1 MNRLV
6 AATALAAALI
16 GTPAIAC
23 TPPPGDQVEAR
34 ARDLR
39 AVTAIYEARIDDVV
53 LHDPYGDNLD
63 FIVTPTVAIWGAS
76 PPAPFRL
83 SFEAGACTNWFF
95 LMDGE
100 VDEQPTDGLKV
111 VVLANPDGLADGRW
125 LFILRDGAPYADI
138 FMRDWQAARA
148 GRPLTRQP

>member
-1 MNRLV
+1 MGRLI

-23 TPPPGDQVEAR
+23 TSPPGDQVEER

-39 AVTAIYEARIDDVV
+39 AITSIYEAQIDDVV

-63 FIVTPTVAIWGAS
+63 FTVTPTAVIWGTS

-95 LMDGE
+95 LMDGD
-100 VDEQPTDGLKV
+100 VDDLPTDGLKV
-111 VVLANPDGLADGRW
+111 VVLANPDGFADGRW
-125 LFILRDGAPYADI
+125 LFILRGGAAYVDI
-138 FMRDWQAARA
+138 FIRDWQAARA
-148 GRPLTRQP
+148 GRPLTRQQ

>member
-1 MNRLV
+1 MRSLF
-6 AATALAAALI
+6 AAMAWTAALI
-16 GTPAIAC
+16 GTPVIAC

-34 ARDLR
+34 GRDLR
-39 AVTAIYEARIDDVV
+39 AVTTIYEAQIDEVV

-63 FIVTPTVAIWGAS
+63 FTVTPTASIWGAS

-100 VDEQPTDGLKV
+100 VDEQPVDGLRV
-111 VVLANPDGLADGRW
+111 VVMANPDGLADGRW
-125 LFILRDGAPYADI
+125 LFILRHGAPYVDI
-138 FMRDWQAARA
+138 FMSDWRAARA
-148 GRPLTRQP
+148 GQPLPRQP

>member
-1 MNRLV
+1 MKRLLAGLV
-6 AATALAAALI
+6 LAAALS
-16 GTPAIAC
+16 GTSALAC
-23 TPPPGDQVEAR
+23 TAPPGDQVEAR

-39 AVTAIYEARIDDVV
+39 AVIAIYEARIDDVV

-63 FIVTPTVAIWGAS
+63 FTVTPTGSIWGTS

-100 VDEQPTDGLKV
+100 VDDLPANGLRV
-111 VVLANPDGLADGRW
+111 VVLANPDGLADRRW
-125 LFILRDGAPYADI
+125 LFILRAGAPYAHLI
-138 FMRDWQAARA
+138 MRDGRAARA
-148 GRPLTRQP
+148 GQPLTR